1 MKRSRRLVQKE
12 LEEQVVSE
20 EMLDPIEL
28 LVSVAN
34 ELGGP
39 VVAFDH
45 LRGWGL
51 RAEKKYLKGELVTT
65 YGGVMSLCPSE
76 GDYVAKANEVFIDG
90 RHGFKL
96 KEKGRWI
103 NESDRD
109 RTCVN
114 VSLGRNVRAIREIKE
129 GEWIFADY
137 GPDYQRS
144 Y

>member
-1 MKRSRRLVQKE
+1 MQKE
-12 LEEQVVSE
+12 TEDQIVTED
-20 EMLDPIEL
+20 MLHTIDRIVEA
-28 LVSVAN
+28 AN
-34 ELGGP
+34 EIGGP
-39 VVAFDH
+39 QINLDH
-45 LRGWGL
+45 VRGWGL

-65 YGGVMSLCPSE
+65 YGGITHLKE
-76 GDYVAKANEVFIDG
+76 IQGDYVAKANEVFIDG
-90 RHGFKL
+90 RQGFKL

-109 RTCVN
+109 RTDVN

-137 GPDYQRS
+137 GPDYQRD